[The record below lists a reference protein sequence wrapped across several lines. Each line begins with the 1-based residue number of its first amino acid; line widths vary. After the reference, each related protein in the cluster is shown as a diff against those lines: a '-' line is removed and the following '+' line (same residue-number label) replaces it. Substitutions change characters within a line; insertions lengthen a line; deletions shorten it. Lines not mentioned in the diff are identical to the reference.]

1 MGSKEIINP
10 GLGQLSNVRMISTK
24 NKFDHLIE
32 ILMSYLSPSSP
43 NCKNYEKEING
54 IFDQLLQ
61 FIEGNFPNTRRMDGL
76 NVANNARI
84 IYLHMVYLSQRPT
97 EQLSQKVADVLSALQ
112 QITRLS
118 HDQYSSPVKALDN
131 RRLLISLGLVEVLTE
146 MFVLDINVFGIQL
159 TSYEKCSKFRR
170 SIGNALMNLV
180 YQQREAKFRLCTNR
194 QFLLKVAD
202 VIDHVHPL
210 IQFYAGLIQ
219 NVSYNADPSI
229 SQHLAI
235 IVPPLVR
242 TAVNISLKER
252 DGGKVF
258 DLVALSSQLR
268 QQLLKVLSALWNLA
282 EDPTENKR
290 VMCLD
295 VPEFVPMLLRIMF
308 CDQNELQLIQ
318 AATGIL
324 KHLSDYFL
332 QFPDLFAKILR
343 NGATSA
349 LMHQL
354 NSSSS
359 DLIIDSLSA
368 LYTLSRH
375 PIIGK
380 EILSN
385 QSYIQQISYL
395 TRNTNEGI
403 SRASRLVL
411 NNVYSATAYFDFQP
425 HRHAASLATW
435 PINKNVKQNDDPKP
449 QNQDYLVNKGHHNV
463 DSRFESNDDDCIFVE
478 GPLLDPGVQDLPT
491 SVMCTRNA
499 SSRSSIN
506 SADGKANN
514 EWSSTSVRSSASQ
527 SPASATDLPDSPS
540 QCSSHKVFQL
550 KEMELHILKA
560 LDENKHSGQCTN
572 ADISGTSDAHA
583 GDNKNN
589 NILLEDQSSEGILA
603 EAIRDFMPKPKDSVY
618 LNDGVTRSSTPILT
632 PISCNSPCKIMS
644 YENDGP
650 KHKGRS
656 QLLED
661 SIAAVMPS
669 PKHSNSNQFSSR
681 DTSCSGTSLNV
692 KVRHNNSEEED
703 LHLRD
708 SKNSL
713 GVDKGI
719 SNAQLIVLDCL
730 NFSSNTYNKSNKIE
744 KNIRIKK
751 PELPIASHSNIPL
764 LSIEADKQRSASRRH
779 RVISSISDGGLQTR
793 DPQSATSRHKNP
805 STSFRRI

>member
-1 MGSKEIINP
+1 
-10 GLGQLSNVRMISTK
+10 
-24 NKFDHLIE
+24 
-32 ILMSYLSPSSP
+32 
-43 NCKNYEKEING
+43 
-54 IFDQLLQ
+54 
-61 FIEGNFPNTRRMDGL
+61 MDGL

-435 PINKNVKQNDDPKP
+435 PINKN
-449 QNQDYLVNKGHHNV
+449 YLVNKGHHNV

-550 KEMELHILKA
+550 KEMEAIFLFLLHILKA

-692 KVRHNNSEEED
+692 KVRHN
-703 LHLRD
+703 
-708 SKNSL
+708 K
-713 GVDKGI
+713 
-719 SNAQLIVLDCL
+719 
-730 NFSSNTYNKSNKIE
+730 
-744 KNIRIKK
+744 IKK